1 VLDIARLVLT
11 ARIAAARGTNDAATT
26 FWRQAVAGADRVAY
40 DEPPVWFYPI
50 RESLGAAL
58 LQSGRPADAEQVF
71 REDLIRHPRNARSLF
86 GLRESLMRQNKTSDA
101 AWVDSQFKEA
111 WKDADSTLTVEDL

>member
-1 VLDIARLVLT
+1 
-11 ARIAAARGTNDAATT
+11 
-26 FWRQAVAGADRVAY
+26 VAY

-71 REDLIRHPRNARSLF
+71 REDLARHPRNARSLF